1 MSARARFTQADMKR
15 ATAGVLAAG
24 LAIAKIVIDPT
35 GKIVIIP
42 SNDNSIPGM
51 NEWADLE

>member
-24 LAIAKIVIDPT
+24 LTIAKIVIDPT

-42 SNDNSIPGM
+42 SNDNTKPEM
-51 NEWADLE
+51 NEWGDLE